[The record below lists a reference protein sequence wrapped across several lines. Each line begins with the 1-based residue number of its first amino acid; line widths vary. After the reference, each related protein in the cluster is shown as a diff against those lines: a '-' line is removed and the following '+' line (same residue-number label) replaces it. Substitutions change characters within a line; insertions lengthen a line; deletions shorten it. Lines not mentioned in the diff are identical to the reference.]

1 MDLRELSSALP
12 KPWLN
17 INAHTINADSVTSTA
32 FTASDFVI
40 LEQAGVANPTAGK
53 LAIYADLNGELK
65 TNDSAGNVNIVLT
78 QDVAGTLSHIPV
90 YTASGSMLVDST
102 HTLAEYAPLSGATFT
117 GNVTAPSLYSAQL
130 PVSNW
135 RAAKNSSWSAIGPN
149 NTVESDMINTSK
161 ITGSMV
167 IAPSVYRGF
176 TAKLSFLGLFSSG
189 VATTFTIRFKINGT
203 TILTSVIPAGVV
215 VNQYYKLN
223 YVMTIAENS
232 NSRIFISSEIQRS
245 GATPIIDAT
254 LNDVVWV
261 SAANNTIS
269 VTGQFSDNNGTWAH
283 TQFDMWSGAPQSF

>member
-17 INAHTINADSVTSTA
+17 INANTINAESITSTSFIA
-32 FTASDFVI
+32 DDLVI
-40 LEQAGVANPTAGK
+40 LEQAGVANPAAGK
-53 LAIYADLNGELK
+53 VAIYADLSGELK
-65 TNDSAGNVNIVLT
+65 TNDSSGNVNIILT
-78 QDVAGTLSHIPV
+78 QDVAGTASHIPV

-102 HTLAEYAPLSGATFT
+102 HTLSEYAPLAGATFT
-117 GNVTAPSLYSAQL
+117 GDVLAPSLYSAQL
-130 PVSNW
+130 PVSSW
-135 RAAKNSSWSAIGPN
+135 RAAKNASWSSIGPN
-149 NTVESDMINTSK
+149 NIVESSMIDNSK

-167 IAPSVYRGF
+167 IAPSVFRGF
-176 TAKLSFLGLFSSG
+176 TTRLSFLALYSSG
-189 VATTFTIRFKINGT
+189 AATTFTIRFKVNGT

-223 YVMTIAENS
+223 YVMSIVENS
-232 NSRIFISSEIQRS
+232 NSRILISSEIQRS
-245 GATPIIDAT
+245 GATPIIDAS

-269 VTGQFSDNNGTWAH
+269 VTGQFSDNSGTWGH